1 MVVVV
6 VVAVA
11 AMMVVVV
18 VVVVRETERKRETR
32 FARDVDQDT
41 ALSRAYTEARLC
53 ARASVK
59 EKE

>member
-1 MVVVV
+1 MV

-11 AMMVVVV
+11 AMMVVAVVV
-18 VVVVRETERKRETR
+18 VVVVRETERKREIR
-32 FARDVDQDT
+32 FARDVGPRHR
-41 ALSRAYTEARLC
+41 SRAYTEARLC